1 MDGGGEETVREKWE
15 EKREGERGHG
25 KGKIKEN
32 VVKRCVL
39 VLS

>member
-1 MDGGGEETVREKWE
+1 MLGKEKVREKRE
-15 EKREGERGHG
+15 EKKEWGHG
-25 KGKIKEN
+25 KGKIKEK

>member
-1 MDGGGEETVREKWE
+1 MDGGGKRCGERDGKG
-15 EKREGERGHG
+15 KREGERGHG
-25 KGKIKEN
+25 KGKIKEK

>member
-1 MDGGGEETVREKWE
+1 MWRERWE
-15 EKREGERGHG
+15 KKERERRGHG
-25 KGKIKEN
+25 KGKIKEK

>member
-1 MDGGGEETVREKWE
+1 MAGKRDVERKMGVKKKGER
-15 EKREGERGHG
+15 ERGHG
-25 KGKIKEN
+25 KGKIKEK

>member
-1 MDGGGEETVREKWE
+1 MWREGEMERG
-15 EKREGERGHG
+15 KREGERGHG
-25 KGKIKEN
+25 KGKIKEK